1 MIWSPGYPKFMKRY
15 TLTWLAIFYFLS
27 VTFQAS
33 SCVCIKQREDG
44 MFHNYADDEST
55 FVDAASAA
63 LIAATV
69 YRHALL
75 TGTYTHIPNA
85 EYVRRKLWAPESGE
99 GNDFSDP
106 RSFRDMVHFSSDGFL
121 TPVVNPNSF
130 GQEGEKSPEGQAFVI
145 QMYAAWKDWVA
156 HGAPGATD
164 RTPMQ
169 FNAVNLLKELELGAH
184 EKRMVRVRRPI
195 QN

>member
-1 MIWSPGYPKFMKRY
+1 M
-15 TLTWLAIFYFLS
+15 
-27 VTFQAS
+27 
-33 SCVCIKQREDG
+33 
-44 MFHNYADDEST
+44 
-55 FVDAASAA
+55 
-63 LIAATV
+63 
-69 YRHALL
+69 
-75 TGTYTHIPNA
+75 HIPNA
-85 EYVRRKLWAPESGE
+85 DRALQVIHDSINEDGWLLNTVDPET
-99 GNDFSDP
+99 FS
-106 RSFRDMVHFSSDGFL
+106 
-121 TPVVNPNSF
+121 TPSLPGSY
-130 GQEGEKSPEGQAFVI
+130 SPEGQAFVI